1 MTKRFV
7 AVMGAALIVVLAAA
21 CSPGTVA
28 NKTIKIGIE
37 LPQSGNEDANGTPT
51 KNGVLLAIKQ
61 ANAKNTIPGYTLAD
75 NNQDDAVNGVHNP
88 EKGATNMRI
97 LVADTAVLGVVGPFN
112 SGVARFEIPVSNEV
126 GLVQCSPANTGTDLT
141 QDGSAT
147 YRFNGQDKRNYFRV
161 AAPDNIQGPAG
172 ADYTYTDLGKHTVYV
187 MDDTEPFGVGVATAF
202 IDRFEALGGTV
213 VKRDSVPGSTTDYT
227 PFFTAAAA
235 LNPEAVY
242 FGGTQVTG
250 GGLARKQMV
259 SAGMGAIPFVG
270 PDGIADLS
278 DGGGTGAFIT
288 LAGVDNSNDVH
299 GTVAGLHD
307 LPSGSTFNADYQAEY
322 GKATGAYSALAYSCA
337 QTLIQAM
344 KDTASAAGGD
354 LAKWRGLVRD
364 YIFDTAAHHTYD
376 TVMGPISFN
385 ACGDIEQPV
394 MSFYKVD
401 QTLAGGK
408 GGWVYVKQQAFTPAG
423 C

>member
-1 MTKRFV
+1 MAKRFA
-7 AVMGAALIVVLAAA
+7 AVMGAALIVVLASA
-21 CSPGTVA
+21 CTAGWDG
-28 NKTIKIGIE
+28 KTIKLGIE

-51 KNGVLLAIKQ
+51 ANGVKLAIKQ
-61 ANAKNTIPGYTLAD
+61 ANANNTVPGFTLAF
-75 NNQDDAVNGVHNP
+75 NNQDDAVNGVHDP
-88 EKGATNMRI
+88 DKGAANMRI
-97 LVADTAVLGVVGPFN
+97 LVADQTVLGVVGPFN
-112 SGVARFEIPVSNEV
+112 SGVARFEIPVSNEA
-126 GLVQCSPANTGTDLT
+126 GLAQCSPANTGTDLT
-141 QDGSAT
+141 QAGSDV
-147 YRFNGQDKRNYFRV
+147 YRFNKQAKRNYFRV

-172 ADYTYTDLGKHTVYV
+172 ADYVYTDLGKHSVYV

-202 IDRFEALGGTV
+202 IGRFEELGGTV
-213 VKRDSVPGSTTDYT
+213 VKRDSVPKSTTDYT

-259 SAGMGAIPFVG
+259 AAGMGAIPYIG
-270 PDGIADLS
+270 PDGIADLAP
-278 DGGGTGAFIT
+278 GGATGAFIT
-288 LAGVDNSNDVH
+288 LAGVDNSHDVH

-307 LPSGSTFNADYQAEY
+307 LPAGSSFNSDYQAEF
-322 GKATGAYSALAYSCA
+322 GKAPGAYSALAYACA
-337 QTLIQAM
+337 QTLIQAI
-344 KDTASAAGGD
+344 KDTKPASNPN
-354 LAKWRGLVRD
+354 LASWREAVRA
-364 YIFDTAAHHTYD
+364 YIFDTAAHHTYS

-401 QTLAGGK
+401 PTLNNNA
-408 GGWVYVKQQAFTPAG
+408 GGWVYVKQQAFQPGG